1 MATRWDA
8 PLYELSVE
16 FASTV
21 RVFRHLATRMKGAP
35 DPAVQ
40 HDRTEEERQRLLAL
54 LEQIRLVGDE
64 RVQRAARMVVR
75 HFWAV
80 LRVGEGHEDIRAGEF
95 GGVPP
100 ETRLST
106 SLHEFIPCGAGA
118 AAGARP
124 GTHRLGQARRL
135 AGADRRSA
143 TVPHRPAAPL
153 RRPTAVPTVAAC
165 ADPFTTSARQG
176 PQEAPGGDADNVMA
190 RARLY
195 PTYNEFRYSGP

>member
-1 MATRWDA
+1 MDWSALGATILTLAVGALIGLVPSLLVERRKEKRELATRWDA

-21 RVFRHLATRMKGAP
+21 RVFRHLVARMAGAP
-35 DPAVQ
+35 DPAAQ

-75 HFWAV
+75 HSWAV
-80 LRVGEGHEDIRAGEF
+80 LRVAEGHADTRAAEF

-106 SLHEFIPCGAGA
+106 SLHEFIRAVRVQLRVPDPECIASDE
-118 AAGARP
+118 P
-124 GTHRLGQARRL
+124 DDWPELTDGQRR
-135 AGADRRSA
+135 
-143 TVPHRPAAPL
+143 
-153 RRPTAVPTVAAC
+153 
-165 ADPFTTSARQG
+165 
-176 PQEAPGGDADNVMA
+176 
-190 RARLY
+190 
-195 PTYNEFRYSGP
+195 FRIGLPPR